1 MGGRGGRV
9 FKNIYKRHMDKTK
22 GVRIK
27 GGSGDGWGQGGVVER
42 KWRQQYL
49 NNNINK

>member
-27 GGSGDGWGQGGVVER
+27 GGTWGWLGSGGSGRE
-42 KWRQQYL
+42 KMETTILEQQY
-49 NNNINK
+49 K